1 VTASTTVRTPPV
13 AVGLLARLKLTE
25 PVLLYLYGAAL
36 LWLVASS
43 VAAAVT
49 GAWLSFGSAAVG
61 VLFTTTV
68 GGWAARA
75 SVYSPRSVI
84 QLAMRARQ
92 Q

>member
-1 VTASTTVRTPPV
+1 
-13 AVGLLARLKLTE
+13 
-25 PVLLYLYGAAL
+25 
-36 LWLVASS
+36 
-43 VAAAVT
+43 
-49 GAWLSFGSAAVG
+49 
-61 VLFTTTV
+61 VLFTTTL